1 MDCAQHAAW
10 DLWGGDCLKHQHLF
24 AVPARALISKLL
36 KVVKA
41 APLRSDKGSVSGCY
55 LTSPNFCLVALFLK
69 FCVML
74 RGCCSFVER
83 GLKRIFRITG
93 KFPPSANTY

>member
-1 MDCAQHAAW
+1 MQH
-10 DLWGGDCLKHQHLF
+10 GIFGEGDCLKHRHLF
-24 AVPARALISKLL
+24 AVPAGALISKLL

-69 FCVML
+69 ILCHASGL
-74 RGCCSFVER
+74 LLLCGKRLKKNLPDHRKIPAER
-83 GLKRIFRITG
+83 KYILILL
-93 KFPPSANTY
+93 P